1 MEVEVF
7 VHGTPHGE
15 SFWGKEEDRMFF
27 GSFYTQTCSD
37 EVKFLIQTRLTM
49 GKSYCY
55 YSYLLYKNVI
65 ESGGRAGSY
74 FGLTIRMDA
83 YCKDFMRVYKI
94 LDMVFSAYVLN
105 KVLKPLAD
113 GYKYVVSNFTD
124 SLELMDNISEGTL
137 RLIQATFEKTPEDFC
152 SFNGFSTNKT
162 YRNSANLYEITAD
175 VVENLLRQDGAIALS
190 PYYQTS
196 KERQAEEKYQ
206 ERLQKVKEQY
216 EARLQQDAKEKD
228 KVDASL
234 SSVRSKCNSLEG
246 DLSDKQKEIEEL
258 KKEIDSYKK
267 KKNSAEQVRKSSEI
281 IERIKEPIIE
291 LAGIFGG
298 PQKPKEPPRPQE
310 SLSRVKVIKSFMP
323 FVNFFLL
330 LIVLAS
336 SFPMCTSSH
345 QTSSDVD
352 LSDNGKQ
359 ETADVDSSESTALS
373 ASTPDYSGWGIDV
386 ADYNKEGH
394 PLRCGYLYRATFIKN
409 ENNKVD
415 CLPTNCKWEIKGGTI
430 IDAVMFT
437 SDGTMNPV
445 VLTAYDQDGN
455 KIQERKLNV
464 SIN

>member
-49 GKSYCY
+49 EKSYCY

-65 ESGGRAGSY
+65 ESGGRTGSY

-94 LDMVFSAYVLN
+94 LDMVFSAYILN

-113 GYKYVVSNFTD
+113 GYKYVVSNFPD

-152 SFNGFSTNKT
+152 DLSDFSQKKT
-162 YRNSANLYEITAD
+162 YGNSANLYEITAD
-175 VVENLLRQDGAIALS
+175 AMEKVMRKDGAVALS

-196 KERQAEEKYQ
+196 KERQAEEKFQ
-206 ERLQKVKEQY
+206 KELQKVREKY

-228 KVDASL
+228 KVNASL
-234 SSVRSKCNSLEG
+234 SSAQSDCDSLKDKLSK
-246 DLSDKQKEIEEL
+246 KEKDIEEL
-258 KKEIDSYKK
+258 KKEINSYKK
-267 KKNSAEQVRKSSEI
+267 QEKSAEQVRKSSEI

-298 PQKPKEPPRPQE
+298 PQKPEEPPRPQE
-310 SLSRVKVIKSFMP
+310 SLSWVKVIKSFMP

-330 LIVLAS
+330 LIVLVS
-336 SFPMCTSSH
+336 LFQMCPSDH
-345 QTSSDVD
+345 QTRNDVD
-352 LSDNGKQ
+352 PNDNGMRD
-359 ETADVDSSESTALS
+359 TADVSSESTALS

-386 ADYNKEGH
+386 ADYNNRNL
-394 PLRCGYLYRATFIKN
+394 PLRCGRFYMATFIKN
-409 ENNKVD
+409 ENNDEV
-415 CLPTNCKWEIKGGTI
+415 CLPNKCNWEIKGGTI
-430 IDAVMFT
+430 DGVKFT
-437 SDGTMNPV
+437 VDGTMNPV
-445 VLTAYDQDGN
+445 VLIAKDHNGYT
-455 KIQERKLNV
+455 IQERELKV
-464 SIN
+464 KK

>member
-49 GKSYCY
+49 EKSYCY

-65 ESGGRAGSY
+65 ESGGRTGSY

-105 KVLKPLAD
+105 KVLEPLTG
-113 GYKYVVSNFTD
+113 GYKYIVSDFPG
-124 SLELMDNISEGTL
+124 SKELMDKIEKGAL
-137 RLIQATFEKTPEDFC
+137 KLIQATFEKTPGDFC
-152 SFNGFSTNKT
+152 GLSDFSQKKT
-162 YRNSANLYEITAD
+162 YGNSANLYEITAD
-175 VVENLLRQDGAIALS
+175 AVEKVMRKDGAVALS

-206 ERLQKVKEQY
+206 EELQKVREKY
-216 EARLQQDAKEKD
+216 EARLQQDAEEKD
-228 KVDASL
+228 KVNASL
-234 SSVRSKCNSLEG
+234 SSAQSDCDSLKG
-246 DLSDKQKEIEEL
+246 KLSEKQKEIEGL

-267 KKNSAEQVRKSSEI
+267 QKKSAEQVRKSSEI

-298 PQKPKEPPRPQE
+298 PQKPEEPPRPQE
-310 SLSRVKVIKSFMP
+310 SLSWVKVIKSFMP

-330 LIVLAS
+330 LIVLVS
-336 SFPMCTSSH
+336 LFLMCTSDH
-345 QTSSDVD
+345 QTMSHVD
-352 LSDNGKQ
+352 PNDNGMRD
-359 ETADVDSSESTALS
+359 TADVSSESTAHP
-373 ASTPDYSGWGIDV
+373 AFTPDYSGWKIDV
-386 ADYNKEGH
+386 GGYNKSQ
-394 PLRCGYLYRATFIKN
+394 PLCPA
-409 ENNKVD
+409 
-415 CLPTNCKWEIKGGTI
+415 LP
-430 IDAVMFT
+430 
-437 SDGTMNPV
+437 
-445 VLTAYDQDGN
+445 
-455 KIQERKLNV
+455 
-464 SIN
+464 

>member
-49 GKSYCY
+49 EKSYCY

-65 ESGGRAGSY
+65 ESGGRTGSY

-94 LDMVFSAYVLN
+94 LDMIFSAYVLN

-113 GYKYVVSNFTD
+113 GYKYVVSNFPD

-175 VVENLLRQDGAIALS
+175 AVEIVMRKDGVVALS

-196 KERQAEEKYQ
+196 KERQVEEKYQ

-216 EARLQQDAKEKD
+216 EARLQQDAEEKD

-246 DLSDKQKEIEEL
+246 GLSDKQ
-258 KKEIDSYKK
+258 KEIDSYKK
-267 KKNSAEQVRKSSEI
+267 KNNSAEQVRKSSEI

-291 LAGIFGG
+291 LAGIFGA
-298 PQKPKEPPRPQE
+298 PQKPKESPRPQE
-310 SLSRVKVIKSFMP
+310 SLSWVKVIKSFMP

-336 SFPMCTSSH
+336 LFPMCTSSH

-359 ETADVDSSESTALS
+359 ETADVDSSESKALS
-373 ASTPDYSGWGIDV
+373 ASTPDYSGWKIDV
-386 ADYNKEGH
+386 DRYNENNK
-394 PLRCGYLYRATFIKN
+394 PLRPGDLYKATFIKN
-409 ENNKVD
+409 EDNVGDN
-415 CLPTNCKWEIKGGTI
+415 LPNICKWEIKGGTI
-430 IDAVMFT
+430 DDVWFT
-437 SDGTMNPV
+437 VDSTMNYV
-445 VLTAYDQDGN
+445 VLTAYDQVGN
-455 KIQERKLNV
+455 IIQKRELKV
-464 SIN
+464 EE

>member
-175 VVENLLRQDGAIALS
+175 AVENLLRQDGAIALS

-246 DLSDKQKEIEEL
+246 DLSDKQKEI
-258 KKEIDSYKK
+258 DSYKK

-336 SFPMCTSSH
+336 LFPTCTSSH

-359 ETADVDSSESTALS
+359 ETADVDSSESKALS
-373 ASTPDYSGWGIDV
+373 ASTPDYSGWEIDV
-386 ADYNKEGH
+386 DRYNENNK
-394 PLRCGYLYRATFIKN
+394 PLRPGDLYKATFIKN
-409 ENNKVD
+409 EDNVGDN
-415 CLPTNCKWEIKGGTI
+415 LPNICKWEIKGGTI
-430 IDAVMFT
+430 DDVWFT
-437 SDGTMNPV
+437 VDSTMNYV
-445 VLTAYDQDGN
+445 VLTAYDQVGN
-455 KIQERKLNV
+455 IIQKRELKV
-464 SIN
+464 EE

>member
-94 LDMVFSAYVLN
+94 LNMVFSAYVLN
-105 KVLKPLAD
+105 KVLKPLAV
-113 GYKYVVSNFTD
+113 GYKYVVSNFPD

-175 VVENLLRQDGAIALS
+175 AVESLLREDGAIALS

-206 ERLQKVKEQY
+206 ERLQEVKEKY
-216 EARLQQDAKEKD
+216 EARLQQGAKEKD

-234 SSVRSKCNSLEG
+234 SSVRSECNRLKG
-246 DLSDKQKEIEEL
+246 DLSDKQKEI
-258 KKEIDSYKK
+258 DSNKK
-267 KKNSAEQVRKSSEI
+267 KINSAEQVRKSSEI

-310 SLSRVKVIKSFMP
+310 SLSWIKVIKSFMP
-323 FVNFFLL
+323 LVNFFLL

-336 SFPMCTSSH
+336 LFPKCTSDH
-345 QTSSDVD
+345 QAGSDVSPKGNETQDTVDVSSD
-352 LSDNGKQ
+352 
-359 ETADVDSSESTALS
+359 STAHS

-386 ADYNKEGH
+386 AGYNDNNPLQPRRAYQATFVKNKNNKE
-394 PLRCGYLYRATFIKN
+394 
-409 ENNKVD
+409 D
-415 CLPTNCKWEIKGGTI
+415 CLPNKCNWEIKGGTI
-430 IDAVMFT
+430 DCVTFT
-437 SDGTMNPV
+437 VDGTMDPV

-455 KIQERKLNV
+455 KIQERELKV
-464 SIN
+464 KK